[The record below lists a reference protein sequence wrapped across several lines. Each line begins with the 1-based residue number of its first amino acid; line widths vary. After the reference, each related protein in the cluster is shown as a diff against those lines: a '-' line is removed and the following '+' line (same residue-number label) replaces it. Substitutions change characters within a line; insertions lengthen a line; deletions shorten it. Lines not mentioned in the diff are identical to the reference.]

1 MLGGAFSLASF
12 LSSFGLGYLSD
23 RFGRKPL
30 LLSGLLIPAV
40 LLAAFGLSPSFGWAI
55 ANRAVEGFTNSN
67 LAISKAYLSDVITDH
82 HRALAFGYLGACFSA
97 ARILSAAA
105 AGALAEVFPH
115 GSWLRFSFPCFLLAP
130 PLLMTFAAVWLLLP
144 ESAPNAAVR
153 RGNHASVNTDG
164 ARRLKLSVVQVDLSS
179 SEDEVDDDGDS
190 PQSQS
195 AGDIGSA
202 VLSSTPPPSR
212 TPSPVSATLVTDDDR
227 CKLMDAAADRSD
239 DSDCESGEG
248 GKAAVPL
255 PPLSLR
261 QGFRVIFR
269 DHPTVMVMLL
279 FCVNSFCNGGI
290 LLCDVLFMALPVA
303 HLGLGFSPA
312 TIGVAN
318 SVFGVFA
325 LSFQVSGDLCVHT
338 RPLWPLL
345 MCCVHP
351 SRRCLP

>member
-1 MLGGAFSLASF
+1 M
-12 LSSFGLGYLSD
+12 
-23 RFGRKPL
+23 
-30 LLSGLLIPAV
+30 
-40 LLAAFGLSPSFGWAI
+40 
-55 ANRAVEGFTNSN
+55 
-67 LAISKAYLSDVITDH
+67 
-82 HRALAFGYLGACFSA
+82 
-97 ARILSAAA
+97 
-105 AGALAEVFPH
+105 
-115 GSWLRFSFPCFLLAP
+115 
-130 PLLMTFAAVWLLLP
+130 
-144 ESAPNAAVR
+144 
-153 RGNHASVNTDG
+153 

-202 VLSSTPPPSR
+202 VLSSTPPPSQA
-212 TPSPVSATLVTDDDR
+212 PSPVSATLVTDDDR

-325 LSFQVSGDLCVHT
+325 PSFQMFAVK
-338 RPLWPLL
+338 PLL
-345 MCCVHP
+345 RRLSPLQAYRRIGTVSLGIGSALLPIAALPLAATRCIVPEGPNVTAVSALARAASFAHAGGVHGVAQLGYRVFGACLPSDRLHDVPAHGAHVHEQRSVRGNPRIDPRHRIIVRRSSARNRPYGDRCCVLCDCFGAP
-351 SRRCLP
+351 TVLG